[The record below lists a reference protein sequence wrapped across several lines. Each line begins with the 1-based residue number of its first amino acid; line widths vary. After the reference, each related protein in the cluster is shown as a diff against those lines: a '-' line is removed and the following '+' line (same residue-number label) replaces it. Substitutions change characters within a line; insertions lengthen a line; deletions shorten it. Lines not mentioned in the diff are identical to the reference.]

1 MSPLRHSQAIF
12 TDLPNYQG
20 EANPYLNKIRHDP
33 HLPGQ
38 YLLWGAELR
47 DFAGSWQRWF
57 AAKNRSA
64 EPRVPQPPLVVE
76 IGCHRGHVLA
86 QMATHHPQCW
96 FIGLDITLKRVY
108 ESARRLQQQN
118 ARHGCVVYFNAKY
131 LHALF
136 APTEIHTLI
145 IFFPDPWAK
154 KSRQKKHRLLN
165 PPCIQSLYELI
176 IPGGFVWFK
185 TDCQDYFTS
194 VAAAWNQSGFQ
205 PSPQPHP
212 VFMAPDQPSMDPS
225 PFEQRFRNQNKPIF
239 AQLYQKSP
247 SAQPS

>member
-1 MSPLRHSQAIF
+1 MPPLRHSQTIF
-12 TDLPNYQG
+12 TELPNYQG

-38 YLLWGAELR
+38 YLLWGSALK
-47 DFAGSWQRWF
+47 DCAGSWQHWF
-57 AAKNRSA
+57 AAKATGRSSPA
-64 EPRVPQPPLVVE
+64 TLSPPPLVVE

-86 QMATHHPQCW
+86 QMATHHPQCS

-108 ESARRLQQQN
+108 ESARRLQQQD
-118 ARHGCVVYFNAKY
+118 ARHGCVVYCNAKH
-131 LHALF
+131 LQALF
-136 APTEIHTLI
+136 APQEIHTVI

-165 PPCIQSLYELI
+165 PPFIQRLYELI

-185 TDCQDYFTS
+185 TDCQDYFAQ
-194 VAAAWNQSGFQ
+194 AALALNHVGFQ

-212 VFMAPDQPSMDPS
+212 VLMSPDQPRTYES
-225 PFEQRFRNQNKPIF
+225 PFERRFRAQNKPVF
-239 AQLYQKSP
+239 NQLYQKP
-247 SAQPS
+247 P